1 MNWQSIA
8 FYLFA
13 LFVLNKVYWF
23 FSDRQLQ
30 KKTGASLPR
39 IRTRWTDPFGLR
51 ALWDVMQLAWTLDNY
66 NFFSNAIKENGTTIV
81 ADLLW
86 LRSVMTVD
94 PENIKAILATQF
106 EDYGKGPQF
115 TSAWKQFLG
124 NGM

>member
-1 MNWQSIA
+1 
-8 FYLFA
+8 
-13 LFVLNKVYWF
+13 
-23 FSDRQLQ
+23 
-30 KKTGASLPR
+30 
-39 IRTRWTDPFGLR
+39 
-51 ALWDVMQLAWTLDNY
+51 MQLAWTLDNY